1 MTLLLKNRPESQKA
15 LSQVIAKTWLDEE
28 FNARFLSNTNE
39 VLAEN
44 GLTIP
49 SNVEF
54 SIRENTLVGILKSI
68 SDSAEGEVV
77 YEIPLSTK
85 PTGIADQPI
94 HAWNIQNDSISA
106 VYSSNDCEIPA
117 VCL

>member
-1 MTLLLKNRPESQKA
+1 MTLLLQDRSEAQKA

-28 FNARFLSNTNE
+28 FNERFLSNTNE

-49 SNVEF
+49 SDVEF

-68 SDSAEGEVV
+68 SDSTEGKVV
-77 YEIPLSTK
+77 YEIPLPTK
-85 PTGIADQPI
+85 STGIADQPI
-94 HAWNIQNDSISA
+94 HAWNTQNDSISA
-106 VYSSNDCEIPA
+106 VYSSNDCEIPVLTA
-117 VCL
+117 